1 MGRLAFRRV
10 WPHTVAA
17 MQSLLVLY
25 SALAVFGLGV
35 TLVDLF
41 GVFDQGSSSDDE
53 GGSDGDDGGAEGET
67 APDGNEDAAA
77 STAEAESG
85 APAASQAARGSLVVG
100 GQKGVRA
107 VAKLIG
113 TLRIGVY
120 FSLGAGPTGLF
131 ALLTG
136 VAPAASLAWA
146 AGAGAFIAVLVK
158 ALRSFA
164 RRDLDSTVGEEEY
177 LMDEAAVTVPVAPGA
192 MGRVVV
198 RRYGREAEL
207 YVRCKDPKAGLA
219 KGARVRIVDLDEGF
233 YWVEELS

>member
-1 MGRLAFRRV
+1 
-10 WPHTVAA
+10 
-17 MQSLLVLY
+17 MQSLFVLY

-35 TLVDLF
+35 TIVDLF
-41 GVFDQGSSSDDE
+41 GVFDQAAAADGMAEAGSAADAL
-53 GGSDGDDGGAEGET
+53 DDGGAEGGT
-67 APDGNEDAAA
+67 VPDGNEDAAA
-77 STAEAESG
+77 STAEAE

-100 GQKGVRA
+100 GHKGVRA

-120 FSLGAGPTGLF
+120 FSLGAVPTGLF

-136 VAPAASLAWA
+136 VAPASSLAWA
-146 AGAGAFIAVLVK
+146 AGSGAFIAVLVK

-164 RRDLDSTVGEEEY
+164 RRDLDSTVGQEEY

-207 YVRCKDPKAGLA
+207 YVRCKDPKASLA
-219 KGARVRIVDLDEGF
+219 KGAPVRIVDLDEGF

>member
-1 MGRLAFRRV
+1 
-10 WPHTVAA
+10 
-17 MQSLLVLY
+17 MQSLFILY

-35 TLVDLF
+35 TVVDLV
-41 GVFDQGSSSDDE
+41 GVLDQTAA
-53 GGSDGDDGGAEGET
+53 SDGEAGPDSDGSLEDGGAEGGPE
-67 APDGNEDAAA
+67 
-77 STAEAESG
+77 AEAS
-85 APAASQAARGSLVVG
+85 AASQSTRGSLVAG
-100 GQKGVRA
+100 GRKGVRA

-113 TLRIGVY
+113 ALRIGVY

-164 RRDLDSTVGEEEY
+164 RRDLDSTVGQEEY

-192 MGRVVV
+192 MGRVAV

-207 YVRCKDPKAGLA
+207 YVRCKDPKASLA

>member
-1 MGRLAFRRV
+1 
-10 WPHTVAA
+10 
-17 MQSLLVLY
+17 MQSLFVLY

-35 TLVDLF
+35 MVVDLF
-41 GVFDQGSSSDDE
+41 GAFDQGASSD
-53 GGSDGDDGGAEGET
+53 GGEADGTADAGDAADALDDGGTEGET
-67 APDGNEDAAA
+67 GPDGDEDAAEPA
-77 STAEAESG
+77 AEPE

-146 AGAGAFIAVLVK
+146 SGAGAFIAVLVK

-164 RRDLDSTVGEEEY
+164 RRDLDSTVGQEEY

-192 MGRVVV
+192 MGRVLV

-207 YVRCKDPKAGLA
+207 YVRCKDPKAGLS

-233 YWVEELS
+233 YWVEELA

>member
-1 MGRLAFRRV
+1 
-10 WPHTVAA
+10 
-17 MQSLLVLY
+17 MQSLFVLY

-35 TLVDLF
+35 TIVDLF
-41 GVFDQGSSSDDE
+41 GVFDQASASDGE
-53 GGSDGDDGGAEGET
+53 GGDDG
-67 APDGNEDAAA
+67 DEDAAESA
-77 STAEAESG
+77 AEAN
-85 APAASQAARGSLVVG
+85 ATAASQAARGSLVVG
-100 GQKGVRA
+100 GQKGVRV

-113 TLRIGVY
+113 TLRLGVY

-146 AGAGAFIAVLVK
+146 AGSGAFIAALVK

-164 RRDLDSTVGEEEY
+164 RKDLDSTVGQEEY

-207 YVRCKDPKAGLA
+207 YVRCKDPRASLA

-233 YWVEELS
+233 YWVEELA

>member
-1 MGRLAFRRV
+1 
-10 WPHTVAA
+10 
-17 MQSLLVLY
+17 MQSLFVLY

-35 TLVDLF
+35 TVVDLF
-41 GVFDQGSSSDDE
+41 GVFDQAAASDDE
-53 GGSDGDDGGAEGET
+53 GGPDGDEADGTADAGDAAD
-67 APDGNEDAAA
+67 APDGGDGEAGPEG
-77 STAEAESG
+77 AE

-136 VAPAASLAWA
+136 VAPTASLAWA

-164 RRDLDSTVGEEEY
+164 RRDLDSTVGQEEY
-177 LMDEAAVTVPVAPGA
+177 LMDEAAVTVPVTPGA
-192 MGRVVV
+192 MGRAVV

-219 KGARVRIVDLDEGF
+219 KGARVRIVDLDESF

>member
-1 MGRLAFRRV
+1 
-10 WPHTVAA
+10 
-17 MQSLLVLY
+17 MQSLFVLY

-35 TLVDLF
+35 TVVDLF
-41 GVFDQGSSSDDE
+41 GVFDQGST
-53 GGSDGDDGGAEGET
+53 SDGESAPDGVEADGTGDAGDAADAPDDDGGET
-67 APDGNEDAAA
+67 GPHGDGDEDAAA

-164 RRDLDSTVGEEEY
+164 RRDLDSTVGQEEY

-233 YWVEELS
+233 YWVEELA

>member
-1 MGRLAFRRV
+1 
-10 WPHTVAA
+10 
-17 MQSLLVLY
+17 MQSLFVLY

-35 TLVDLF
+35 TVVDLF
-41 GVFDQGSSSDDE
+41 GVFDQSAASDGEGEPDGDE
-53 GGSDGDDGGAEGET
+53 ADGTADAGDAADAPDDGETGSDGD
-67 APDGNEDAAA
+67 EDAAA
-77 STAEAESG
+77 SIAEAESG
-85 APAASQAARGSLVVG
+85 APTASQAARGSLVVG
-100 GQKGVRA
+100 GQRGVRA

-164 RRDLDSTVGEEEY
+164 RRDLDSTVGQEEY

-219 KGARVRIVDLDEGF
+219 KGARVRIVDLDEGY